1 MFISPN
7 TSPTSRPLSRTTHQA
22 PGPPEVCDGDCHCHN
37 TYVYISKGL
46 FNLHG
51 PPGRERLAG
60 VPCGSVSCT
69 VVERQERAHTDT
81 KEGKTQA
88 NHGFFVVLAYFW
100 QRSEADVPWGQCG
113 ICSCDVRLV
122 KTVCHGMMWFLA
134 SAGWVLLLLLLL
146 LRCAVLLLV
155 VGCCQLLLV
164 CWRWLATILLVSCC
178 WLGAACC
185 LAAAG
190 LLLPACCC
198 CLAAA
203 GYLLL
208 LLGCWCCFAAGW
220 LLLAAAAA
228 AACATKPTH
237 LLLAVVAQT
246 LSLWQCPV
254 VNWAWKAWF
263 WLTWPVW

>member
-1 MFISPN
+1 MLVGKRVHLAQYLAHISPSISPN
-7 TSPTSRPLSRTTHQA
+7 PPGTRTSRGVRWGLPLSQHICVYKQRPLQFTW
-22 PGPPEVCDGDCHCHN
+22 PPRQGAICRVHVFKRSCSHFSQVCHAEVCPAQSLNDRN
-37 TYVYISKGL
+37 ART
-46 FNLHG
+46 
-51 PPGRERLAG
+51 
-60 VPCGSVSCT
+60 
-69 VVERQERAHTDT
+69 QT

-100 QRSEADVPWGQCG
+100 QRSEADAPWGQCG
-113 ICSCDVRLV
+113 ICSCDVGLV

-164 CWRWLATILLVSCC
+164 CWRWLATVLLVSCC

-220 LLLAAAAA
+220 LLPLPLPALQSLLI
-228 AACATKPTH
+228 CCW
-237 LLLAVVAQT
+237 LLLRKPYHCGSVR
-246 LSLWQCPV
+246 L
-254 VNWAWKAWF
+254 
-263 WLTWPVW
+263 